1 MKRLL
6 LVSLFLFSS
15 SLLAQTTIDWE
26 TVGQNWAPGVFGG
39 PPDPVYSVVPNP
51 NTTGINTSATCGQLA
66 IDIAAQH
73 WAGAFFTE
81 MTDFTLD
88 ATNCIVKVMVYKDVI
103 SPFNLK
109 LEGPNIDQRNVS
121 NTLIN
126 QWEELTFDYSAHI
139 GVNVATLT
147 IIPDH
152 EPDSTGRTHASTNHF
167 DNISFNAIIPVELTS
182 FTGSY
187 AGRYVKLNWVTATE
201 INNWGFE
208 IQRSSDNSS
217 FATVGF
223 IEGMGT
229 TTEENHYSYV
239 DRNVESRINYYYR
252 LKQIDY
258 NGTYSFS
265 DVINLG
271 KSLPSTIVLDQNY
284 PNPFNPSTTISFA
297 LPVKANVSLDVYNL
311 VGQKLMTL
319 VNGNLEEGNYNYN
332 IDASNLSSGIYVY
345 SLSATNETGAS
356 SVITKKMTL
365 IK

>member
-1 MKRLL
+1 MKRFLL
-6 LVSLFLFSS
+6 AALFLLSTSLF
-15 SLLAQTTIDWE
+15 AQTTIDFE
-26 TVGQNWAPGVFGG
+26 TVGNTWAPGVFGG
-39 PPDPVYSVVPNP
+39 PIAYSLVSNPNP
-51 NTTGINTSATCGQLA
+51 SGINTSANCGQLIVDMTA
-66 IDIAAQH
+66 TSF
-73 WAGAFFTE
+73 AGAFFTE
-81 MTDFTLD
+81 LPDFTLTVD
-88 ATNCIVKVMVYKDVI
+88 NCIVRVMVYKDVI
-103 SPFNLK
+103 SDFNLK
-109 LEGPNIDQRNVS
+109 LEPPNIDQRNVA
-121 NTLIN
+121 NTVTN
-126 QWEELTFDYSAHI
+126 QWEELVFDYSAHI

-152 EPDSTGRTHASTNHF
+152 VNDPRTWSSTNYF

-187 AGRYVKLNWVTATE
+187 VGRYVELNWVTATE
-201 INNWGFE
+201 VNNWGFE

-223 IEGMGT
+223 IEGKGT

-297 LPVKANVSLDVYNL
+297 LPVKSNVSLDVYNL

-345 SLSATNETGAS
+345 SLTATNETGAS
-356 SVITKKMTL
+356 TVITKKMTL